1 MPPLFCCGKPAL
13 SLPPRRGALPE
24 KWECTRAGPS
34 KFIALTAPPSG
45 AFRQKS
51 RFAMRAVIFPAVASF
66 HRSTGELKKEP
77 RGEKIHIGAGV
88 LSGKC
93 AQGGAGRRSE
103 VRIGETMHT
112 ALSENTFSPPF
123 IMTDPKPGIGRK
135 A

>member
-1 MPPLFCCGKPAL
+1 MH
-13 SLPPRRGALPE
+13 
-24 KWECTRAGPS
+24 
-34 KFIALTAPPSG
+34 
-45 AFRQKS
+45 
-51 RFAMRAVIFPAVASF
+51 AVISPAMASF
-66 HRSTGELKKEP
+66 HRSMGELKKEP

-103 VRIGETMHT
+103 ARIGETMHT